1 VLPLPAGHGSGNKTS
16 VTLGTGAMFMAA
28 R

>member
-1 VLPLPAGHGSGNKTS
+1 VLPLPATNGSGNMTS